1 MDTELDIR
9 IKNKKIHNSWVDVD
23 LDYEWEPSEY
33 LKEYLRLNPNAA
45 MNDINEI
52 EINPIQYR
60 YIEDETHGNYDAS
73 SIIIFKSDEVFLKE
87 QIIKNYNDSWSPLY
101 EDESY
106 AY

>member
-9 IKNKKIHNSWVDVD
+9 IKNKERHNSWVNVD

-33 LKEYLRLNPNAA
+33 LKEYLRLNPSSA
-45 MNDINEI
+45 MHDINEI

-60 YIEDETHGNYDAS
+60 YLEDETQGSYDAS
-73 SIIIFKSDEVFLKE
+73 SIIIFKRDEDFLKE
-87 QIIKNYNDSWSPLY
+87 KIIKNYNNSWSPLY

-106 AY
+106 AS